1 MTFHNYALHLLCRA
15 TKGLGNRLETVTDSP
30 GTPAVRLRPEIL
42 ATAPYRQGKPAPAEA
57 YKLSS
62 NENPFPP
69 IPAVVEAIAAMSVN
83 RYPDAAA
90 TLLSE
95 RLAERFG
102 VSRGEVHV
110 GSGSVSI
117 LAQFIQAAA
126 GPGDEVLYSWR
137 SFEAYPGLVTVAG
150 ATSIRIPN
158 LPDHRHDLAA
168 MAAAV
173 TDRTRVAIVCTPN
186 NPTGSIVT
194 AEEFAAFMA
203 AVPGDLLVLLDEAY
217 VEFVTDP
224 AAVNGR
230 DVLGRYPNLVVLR
243 TFSKA
248 YGLAGLRVGYA
259 IGPER
264 ILDAARATAIPLS
277 VTEPAQRAAL
287 AALDHEEELLERV
300 AVLAARRD
308 DVFEAVRAQGWPVPR
323 SQANFLWFATGAD
336 TEAANDIFLAHGIVG
351 RVLLPE
357 GIRISIG
364 EAESVEKLLAASAEV
379 VEKLPGVLTGPT
391 LD

>member
-1 MTFHNYALHLLCRA
+1 M
-15 TKGLGNRLETVTDSP
+15 TDSS

-150 ATSIRIPN
+150 ATSIRVPN

-203 AVPGDLLVLLDEAY
+203 AVPRDLLVLLDEAY
-217 VEFVTDP
+217 VEFVSDP
-224 AAVNGR
+224 AAVDGR

-300 AVLAARRD
+300 AALATRRD

-323 SQANFLWFATGAD
+323 SQANFLWFPTGAD
-336 TEAANDIFLAHGIVG
+336 TEAVNDIFLAHGIVG